1 MTDRSRP
8 RRPGRS
14 GRRSDSSR
22 SLYGVPLNRNSARV
36 VLEKLG
42 DQLSRLGIAF
52 LFAVGVA
59 FVTGFV
65 KKAASVSGGLKYGFW
80 WTANLLAIIIAVV
93 LLILLAVTY
102 FYGLF
107 SSLGGFVKGLQDEFP
122 DRNEFAERHDEESPF
137 HSESE
142 DSDGPD
148 WDSLYGPDH

>member
-14 GRRSDSSR
+14 GRRSGNSR

-52 LFAVGVA
+52 LIALGITIVMSFFKKTAK
-59 FVTGFV
+59 VTGGF
-65 KKAASVSGGLKYGFW
+65 KYGFW
-80 WTANLLAIIIAVV
+80 WTICLIATIVTVV